1 MRCSHCGKCCE
12 ETEMLLSEA
21 DAKRLEQKG
30 YKRRYFMHIDQQGFY
45 RLKNRERHCVFY
57 DRAKQR
63 CEVYKHRPQGCCVYP
78 VIYSQEDG
86 VVVDDLCPM
95 KDSVSRV
102 ELKQKGRRVLRLLER
117 IDEEAQKRAF
127 SHERLKQS

>member
-21 DAKRLEQKG
+21 DARRLEQNG
-30 YKRRYFMHIDQQGFY
+30 YRRRYFTSVDRQGFC
-45 RLKNRERHCVFY
+45 RLKNSNGYCVFY

-63 CEVYKHRPQGCCVYP
+63 CKVYRYRPQGCRVYP

-86 VVVDDLCPM
+86 VIVDDLCPM

-102 ELKQKGRRVLRLLER
+102 ELRQKGKRVLRLLER